1 MSFTVI
7 PVNKSNVPL
16 IPLANAAP
24 AKRPNI
30 LKKKNILQSSKT
42 DRNVAANN
50 QINNNNNHNNILKM
64 LPNNCMVIKLPPNTK
79 IVKLQPTT
87 SAVNTNSCTIGSKII
102 TLPKAMTISQAVP
115 PSAPPPVDE
124 PHATSTVASP
134 QPVSVVPINRNNYF
148 SDLSLFESLPES
160 RKIITEFQNQIRS
173 IEQSL
178 PLPGSV
184 LHAKKSNTNT
194 ATLPTQLEVLRLAP
208 TKASNIKV
216 REMRYIYPEHRFHW
230 QCPHCARCYE
240 QYLAFCNHLTSAHN
254 IPEKQFDDM
263 EIEVKT
269 FKSELSVG
277 DSVLFQSLNIIF
289 ISRSITPAA

>member
-1 MSFTVI
+1 MFVSFTVI

-16 IPLANAAP
+16 VPLVNAAP
-24 AKRPNI
+24 PKRPNI

-42 DRNVAANN
+42 DPNVAANN
-50 QINNNNNHNNILKM
+50 QNNNNNNILKM

-79 IVKLQPTT
+79 IVKLQPPL
-87 SAVNTNSCTIGSKII
+87 SGINTNSCTIGSKII

-115 PSAPPPVDE
+115 PSAPSVDV
-124 PHATSTVASP
+124 PHATSSVASP
-134 QPVSVVPINRNNYF
+134 QPVSVVTINRNNYF

-194 ATLPTQLEVLRLAP
+194 AILPTQLEVLRLPP
-208 TKASNIKV
+208 TRESNIKV

-240 QYLAFCNHLTSAHN
+240 QYLPFCNHLTSAHN
-254 IPEKQFDDM
+254 IPEEQFDDM
-263 EIEVKT
+263 QVEVKT

-277 DSVLFQSLNIIF
+277 TVFNFNHYI
-289 ISRSITPAA
+289 